1 MQQLGNK
8 DYINEKISLGK
19 MTVLGFQ
26 HVLVMYSAAVIVPII
41 LANALQ
47 LSQEDLAFLI
57 SADLFTCG
65 IATFLQ
71 SFGIGRFIGIKLP
84 VVLGCAV
91 ITLGPMISIGKNSGM
106 AVLYGA
112 ILISGIL
119 VFFSSFFINKIIKF
133 FPPIVIGSLVT
144 IIGFSLVPLALQDMA
159 GGIGSP
165 TFGSPL
171 NYLVSIFVLAI
182 ILLINRF
189 CTGFLKAIAILVGLI
204 LGTIFANLFG
214 MVNFSQIGTADWF
227 KFIHPFYFGMPEFT
241 LDSVIVMSIFLII
254 SIAESVGIFY
264 MIADICNV
272 KINSN
277 DVAHG
282 IRAEGCAQ
290 FLGGIFNSFPYVTFS
305 ENAGLMTVTGVKNRH
320 VLVATAAILVI
331 LGFIP
336 KFAMLTTLIPH
347 PVLGGAMICLFGTI
361 GANGIKILSA
371 IDFKKNEN
379 IIIVACSIGIGL
391 GTTVTPGLFNEMPPI
406 LKMLLENGIF
416 TGTFTAIVLNTLF
429 NYQEMFGSAK
439 IDN

>member
-272 KINSN
+272 KINSD

>member
-241 LDSVIVMSIFLII
+241 LDSVIIMSIFLII

-272 KINSN
+272 KINSD

-320 VLVATAAILVI
+320 VLVATAIILVI